1 MGISGEIE
9 VFGIWKDR
17 KDIKSSIDWVRN
29 NERKVC
35 KNKSKKR
42 NEMNPKT
49 LIAASLVI
57 LAMLIYLVTG
67 ADDGHTD
74 LPHTRTVDVWAEPTH
89 VAPYEVSTVFVKVT
103 EDGTPAANISI
114 YFHTNFGYLIDNRS
128 TTYTTLTNESGLA
141 SVRFFAEHSGT
152 ATVTAAEK
160 TAGMSNK
167 TVIVVRD
174 ASTSGGNGNG
184 GSSNGGTTPT
194 PSPTPTASPT
204 ATPGANVTPTA
215 SSQSPS
221 PTTASPI
228 ATPTLSPMASP
239 TETPF
244 TTVTPSPTSVP
255 TSTSK
260 PLMPVPGFEAVFA
273 ISGLLAVAYLVRR
286 KMK

>member
-1 MGISGEIE
+1 
-9 VFGIWKDR
+9 
-17 KDIKSSIDWVRN
+17 
-29 NERKVC
+29 
-35 KNKSKKR
+35 
-42 NEMNPKT
+42 MNPKT

-57 LAMLIYLVTG
+57 LAMLIYPIVTG

-89 VAPYEVSTVFVKVT
+89 VAPYEVSMVFVKVT

-128 TTYTTLTNESGLA
+128 TTYTTMTNESGLA

-160 TAGMSNK
+160 TGMSNK
-167 TVIVVRD
+167 TVIVVRA

-184 GSSNGGTTPT
+184 GSSSNEGTTPT

-204 ATPGANVTPTA
+204 ATPGVNVTPTA

-260 PLMPVPGFEAVFA
+260 PLIPVPGFEVVFA

>member
-1 MGISGEIE
+1 
-9 VFGIWKDR
+9 
-17 KDIKSSIDWVRN
+17 
-29 NERKVC
+29 
-35 KNKSKKR
+35 
-42 NEMNPKT
+42 MNSKT
-49 LIAASLVI
+49 LVIVSLVVLLSLLAFPAASED
-57 LAMLIYLVTG
+57 MMNT
-67 ADDGHTD
+67 TNTNNTNM
-74 LPHTRTVDVWAEPTH
+74 TRTVDVWAEPTH

-128 TTYTTLTNESGLA
+128 TTYTTMTNESGLA

-152 ATVTAAEK
+152 ATVTVAEK
-160 TAGMSNK
+160 TGMSNK
-167 TVIVVRD
+167 TVIVVRA

-184 GSSNGGTTPT
+184 GSSSNEGTTPT

-204 ATPGANVTPTA
+204 ATPGVNVTPTA
-215 SSQSPS
+215 SGQSQS
-221 PTTASPI
+221 PTTASLI

-244 TTVTPSPTSVP
+244 TTVTPPPTSVP

-260 PLMPVPGFEAVFA
+260 PLIPVPGFEAVFA